1 MDEIDLTSL
10 MVDKKEESIQK
21 PIQMEPIV
29 NNNNLLPSN
38 IHNSVNDIINKQ
50 IVQLNKSPKIKKEKE
65 NKTEASIDRRR
76 IILIL
81 QFYINEFPEKLN
93 SYKGT
98 NFEKLS
104 NEKLNSLK
112 NEFDFIIGA
121 KCNIKSTQYAFIQ
134 GVSMLEL
141 VCKNFTPLKVDG
153 LTNIVNDSEFQDD
166 VKHLALKYMTII
178 KTEPEHRVAYKILS
192 NMMLLHQFNSS
203 NIGNINQNNLEE
215 INKINN
221 KYSEL

>member
-1 MDEIDLTSL
+1 
-10 MVDKKEESIQK
+10 
-21 PIQMEPIV
+21 
-29 NNNNLLPSN
+29 
-38 IHNSVNDIINKQ
+38 
-50 IVQLNKSPKIKKEKE
+50 
-65 NKTEASIDRRR
+65 
-76 IILIL
+76 
-81 QFYINEFPEKLN
+81 
-93 SYKGT
+93 
-98 NFEKLS
+98 
-104 NEKLNSLK
+104 
-112 NEFDFIIGA
+112 
-121 KCNIKSTQYAFIQ
+121 
-134 GVSMLEL
+134 MLEL